1 MNDELHHQLP
11 NNLRLKN
18 SGKEKIAGHFVHTKN
33 KKSPK
38 NEWRCSLCQ
47 AFFSKLKIWQKR

>member
-18 SGKEKIAGHFVHTKN
+18 SGKEKIAGHFVHTKT
-33 KKSPK
+33 KKVPK
-38 NEWRCSLCQ
+38 MSGDV
-47 AFFSKLKIWQKR
+47 AYAKLSSQN